1 VAQLSTLGSI
11 HAMNRYLALFIA
23 ASVGLCLLTGC
34 ASTVVF
40 KAVDAA
46 TSQPLAEVR
55 TIWRMDSRDYL
66 DITTYHFGPTNLP
79 PSMEDGIIVVGGI
92 YKGKASRF
100 IFSRD
105 CYAPVYGIYYED
117 SMARADH
124 IYPDIFKPPFDEHTW
139 GFNIKA
145 PVSYITPTNGV
156 IIVRMSPQ

>member
-1 VAQLSTLGSI
+1 VAQLFSLGSI

-23 ASVGLCLLTGC
+23 ASVGLWLLTGC

-40 KAVDAA
+40 KAVDIA
-46 TSQPLAEVR
+46 TSQPLAGVN
-55 TIWRMDSRDYL
+55 TVWRMDSHDYL

-79 PSMEDGIIVVGGI
+79 TSKEDGIIVVGGI

-105 CYAPVYGIYYED
+105 GYAPVYGIYYDD
-117 SMARADH
+117 SMVRADH
-124 IYPDIFKPPFDEHTW
+124 IYPDVFKPPFDEHTW

-145 PVSYITPTNGV
+145 PVSYIKATNGV
-156 IIVRMSPQ
+156 IIVQMSPQ